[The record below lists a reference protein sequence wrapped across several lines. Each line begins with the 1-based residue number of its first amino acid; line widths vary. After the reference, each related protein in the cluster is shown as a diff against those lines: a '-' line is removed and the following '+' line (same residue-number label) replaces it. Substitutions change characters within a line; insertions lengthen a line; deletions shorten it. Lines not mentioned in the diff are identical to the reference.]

1 MATKSQKKNLSIL
14 MSTVHTPL
22 QCWQIFFLS
31 LSFSHSIFF
40 LLLFN
45 NLMVLNWIDLMGKCS
60 FFRRKKKRKIQKIGT
75 FFFFISA
82 FRLSIV
88 CHTTA
93 SFHSYILERIFRWI
107 DPDFIH
113 IFFLCVCLCLFII
126 IGTTIVNLFII
137 IILNPRVIC
146 SMTESFPIFPK
157 KSLLFARTHTHTVL
171 KC

>member
-1 MATKSQKKNLSIL
+1 MMMMATKSQKKNLSIL

-75 FFFFISA
+75 FFSFSRLFDCPSCAIPLPVFILIYSRE
-82 FRLSIV
+82 FSDGSIRILSI
-88 CHTTA
+88 
-93 SFHSYILERIFRWI
+93 
-107 DPDFIH
+107 
-113 IFFLCVCLCLFII
+113 FFFCVCVCA
-126 IGTTIVNLFII
+126 
-137 IILNPRVIC
+137 
-146 SMTESFPIFPK
+146 SSS
-157 KSLLFARTHTHTVL
+157 SLEQL
-171 KC
+171 